1 LKAYNKVVVIPNN
14 DYVLRLNIEKE
25 VVNMKN
31 LIIVMLVL
39 MFTFGVAFASGGK
52 NQGTTGQGTTSTGTT
67 SQGAGT
73 QSQTGK

>member
-1 LKAYNKVVVIPNN
+1 
-14 DYVLRLNIEKE
+14 
-25 VVNMKN
+25 MKN
-31 LIIVMLVL
+31 LIIVVLVL